1 MYRNSIF
8 KTILFL
14 CLYSP
19 YLILSQTQNIQ
30 KSSENKSNSN
40 SGNKKSDSN
49 KSSRSLKPDRNS
61 KSERDSSQNNNSKVQ
76 MITTKQTKDTTVKG
90 KSSKKIT
97 TKSMQTKTDKLT
109 IYQMMFHL
117 WGNKNTTN
125 KFNGSAEE
133 NGVTKFKDVNDLAIQ
148 KLKQFGYSHLYMT
161 GLLEHATMED
171 FTAFGI
177 PKDHPDVVKG
187 RCGSPYAV
195 KDYYDVNLFLQLT
208 PKKES
213 KNLKLWLAEFIKMA

>member
-76 MITTKQTKDTTVKG
+76 MITTKQTKDTTVKQLNLC
-90 KSSKKIT
+90 K
-97 TKSMQTKTDKLT
+97 
-109 IYQMMFHL
+109 
-117 WGNKNTTN
+117 
-125 KFNGSAEE
+125 
-133 NGVTKFKDVNDLAIQ
+133 Q
-148 KLKQFGYSHLYMT
+148 KQ
-161 GLLEHATMED
+161 
-171 FTAFGI
+171 I
-177 PKDHPDVVKG
+177 
-187 RCGSPYAV
+187 
-195 KDYYDVNLFLQLT
+195 N
-208 PKKES
+208 
-213 KNLKLWLAEFIKMA
+213 